1 MKLAV
6 LIILQMGMLQFIPP
20 LFYKTP
26 ETLDIVFFSI
36 MYMMLTTVGIT
47 LPYLVPKLPRALK
60 VTSMLFAGW
69 FFSSTAFGVMGI
81 FSPSLLENISTPSGT
96 FTRYTLVFMA
106 TIVFLILNESWNK
119 NTTKS

>member
-6 LIILQMGMLQFIPP
+6 LIILQMAMLNFVPP
-20 LFYKTP
+20 LLEKTIYFKD
-26 ETLDIVFFSI
+26 TYFCI
-36 MYMMLTTVGIT
+36 MYMLLTTIAISI
-47 LPYLVPKLPRALK
+47 PFFVPKLPKVLK
-60 VTSMLFAGW
+60 VVSMLFAAW

-81 FSPSLLENISTPSGT
+81 FNPSLLESINTPSGT

-106 TIVFLILNESWNK
+106 IIVFIILNESWNK